1 MMGAGKSAVGEA
13 LARRLG
19 RGFVDGDAEVERLA
33 GMTIPEIF
41 EREGEAGFRARER
54 AVLDA
59 LAGQPLVVALGGGA
73 IAQPGAAERLLASGT
88 VIWLRARPASLLER
102 VGEGEGR
109 PLLQGLDSGG
119 RLARLRELLA
129 RREPHY
135 ARAQIV
141 VDTDDA
147 GPEQIAAALAAR
159 LEAAA

>member
-1 MMGAGKSAVGEA
+1 MMGAGKSAVGA
-13 LARRLG
+13 VLATRLG
-19 RGFVDGDAEVERLA
+19 RGFVDGDAEVERRA
-33 GMTIPEIF
+33 GMAIPEIF
-41 EREGEAGFRARER
+41 EREGEAGFRLRES
-54 AVLDA
+54 AIIDA

-73 IAQPGAAERLLASGT
+73 MAQPGAAERLLASGT
-88 VIWLRARPASLLER
+88 VVWLRARPESLLDR

-109 PLLQGLDSGG
+109 PLLQGLDPGQ
-119 RLARLRELLA
+119 RLARLRELLT

-147 GPEQIAAALAAR
+147 GPEAIAAVLAAR